1 MVPLEWNNSLI
12 LCVFFLADE
21 VKMSQLAARS
31 EKLLSFT
38 SVWNKR
44 DHFFIIIRNFEL

>member
-12 LCVFFLADE
+12 LWFFLAEE